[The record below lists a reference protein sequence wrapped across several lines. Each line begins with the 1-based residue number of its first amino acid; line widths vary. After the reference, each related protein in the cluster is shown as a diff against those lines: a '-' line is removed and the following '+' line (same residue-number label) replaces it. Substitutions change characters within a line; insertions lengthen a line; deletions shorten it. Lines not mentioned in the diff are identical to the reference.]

1 MNQPIE
7 VSELRPKLLEALG
20 RATGFPQLLMR
31 MGYGK
36 EVRPTPRREI
46 DDVMI
51 AK

>member
-1 MNQPIE
+1 
-7 VSELRPKLLEALG
+7 
-20 RATGFPQLLMR
+20 MR